1 MVVSR
6 NISPTFMEVHTLR
19 HRFQSFV
26 YYLVLAVL
34 LGGAAQSVWAHAV
47 LMQSKPAGSSTVQ
60 GPNIPI
66 WLRFNV
72 RVDGKRSRLTLVS
85 ADGNSVDLPA
95 PTQTA
100 PDILETHAT
109 GVKPGAYKLQWRALA
124 SDGHMSNGEVDFT
137 VK

>member
-1 MVVSR
+1 MRRVLHG
-6 NISPTFMEVHTLR
+6 PALFLL
-19 HRFQSFV
+19 FV
-26 YYLVLAVL
+26 IALTGITTPL
-34 LGGAAQSVWAHAV
+34 WAHAV
-47 LMQSKPAGSSTVQ
+47 LMQSKPAFNSSVT

-85 ADGNSVDLPA
+85 SDGKSVDLPA
-95 PTQTA
+95 PKQTA
-100 PDILETHAT
+100 PDILETQAT